1 MKHLRSA
8 AALAA
13 ALALAVTAAGCGA
26 SSSSSQATSSAA
38 LGPAANYDYQNFTY
52 SQGLTAEGRWE
63 GVRALD
69 YVTLPEDFAAIPLKK
84 ADIEPT
90 EEDIQ
95 SLWDNLLES
104 NRIQQP
110 VTGRAAEDGDIAN
123 IDYSGTVDGV
133 VFTGGT
139 AEGYD
144 LTLGSGTFIP
154 GFEDQIVG
162 HNIGDSFD
170 VTVTFPDDY
179 GDSTDEAGNT
189 ITLSGKEAV
198 FRVTL
203 NSLAVS
209 VLPEATDAWV
219 EENFGASNDLH
230 TVADVDQYF
239 HDSLYSSNLT
249 NAVVDYLTENST
261 VSSIPEVVL
270 NYQVCSQLSYYNSYA
285 AMFGYETLDE
295 FLAGFMGYD
304 NADALL
310 ADTEQDV
317 LNSCNQLLIFQA
329 VAESLDLAPTEAE
342 LETYASYTESMGE
355 GYVHLLALQDSV
367 LSALRDGA
375 VVS

>member
-1 MKHLRSA
+1 MLKQLRSA

-26 SSSSSQATSSAA
+26 SSSSSQATSSEV

-52 SQGLTAEGRWE
+52 SQGLTGDGHWE

-69 YVTLPEDFAAIPLKK
+69 YVTLPEDYAAIPLKQ
-84 ADIEPT
+84 ADIEPS
-90 EEDIQ
+90 EEEIQ
-95 SLWDNLLES
+95 TQWDNLLES

-110 VTGRAAEDGDIAN
+110 VTGRAAEGDIAN

-162 HNIGDSFD
+162 HNIGDNFD
-170 VTVTFPDDY
+170 VTVTFPEDY

-198 FRVTL
+198 FNVTL

-219 EENFGASNDLH
+219 EENFGESNDLH
-230 TVADVDQYF
+230 TVAEIDQYF
-239 HDSLYSSNLT
+239 YDNLYSTNLT

-261 VSSIPEVVL
+261 ITSIPEVLL

-295 FLAGFMGYD
+295 FLSGFMGYD
-304 NADALL
+304 TADALL
-310 ADTEQDV
+310 ADTEEYI
-317 LNSCNQLLIFQA
+317 LASCNQLLIFQA

-342 LETYASYTESMGE
+342 LETYAGYAESMGE

>member
-13 ALALAVTAAGCGA
+13 AFALAVTAAGCGA

-230 TVADVDQYF
+230 TVAELDQYF
-239 HDSLYSSNLT
+239 HDNLYTSNLT
-249 NAVVDYLTENST
+249 NAVVDYLTENSQ
-261 VSSIPEVVL
+261 VSSIPDVVR

-285 AMFGYETLDE
+285 SMFGYETLDE
-295 FLAGFMGYD
+295 FLSGFMGYD

-329 VAESLDLAPTEAE
+329 VAESLDLAPTDAE
-342 LETYASYTESMGE
+342 LEAYASYTESMGE
-355 GYVHLLALQDSV
+355 GYVHLLALQDRV
-367 LSALRDGA
+367 LSTLRDGA
-375 VVS
+375 AIS

>member
-110 VTGRAAEDGDIAN
+110 VTGRAAEEGDIAN

-230 TVADVDQYF
+230 TVAELDQYF
-239 HDSLYSSNLT
+239 HDNLYTSNLT
-249 NAVVDYLTENST
+249 NAVVDYLTENSQ
-261 VSSIPEVVL
+261 VSSIPDVVR

-285 AMFGYETLDE
+285 SMFGYETLDE
-295 FLAGFMGYD
+295 FLSGFMGYD

-310 ADTEQDV
+310 ADTEPDV

-329 VAESLDLAPTEAE
+329 VAESLDLAPTDAE
-342 LETYASYTESMGE
+342 LEAYASYTETMGE
-355 GYVHLLALQDSV
+355 GYVHLLALQDRV
-367 LSALRDGA
+367 LATLRDGA
-375 VVS
+375 AIS

>member
-110 VTGRAAEDGDIAN
+110 VTGRAAEEGDIAN

-170 VTVTFPDDY
+170 VTVTFPEDY

-230 TVADVDQYF
+230 TVAELDQYF
-239 HDSLYSSNLT
+239 HDNLYTSNLT
-249 NAVVDYLTENST
+249 NAVVDYLTENSQ
-261 VSSIPEVVL
+261 VSSIPDVVR

-285 AMFGYETLDE
+285 SMFGYETLDE
-295 FLAGFMGYD
+295 FLSGFMGYD

-329 VAESLDLAPTEAE
+329 VAESLDLAPTDAE
-342 LETYASYTESMGE
+342 LEAYASYTETMGE
-355 GYVHLLALQDSV
+355 GYVHLLALQDRV
-367 LSALRDGA
+367 LATLRDGA
-375 VVS
+375 AIS